1 MAKFQKGKS
10 GNPNGRPKDAVGQA
24 MRVMTAEEFI
34 EIIDLVLLTPTSRL
48 KEIIEDRED
57 EHNQLQRMVASI
69 VVKIVERGDMQALN
83 LLLDRLIGKVKDD
96 QAIMKAIAEHYKRM
110 SLDEIVKETQVAVAQ
125 AEKVLKLAR

>member
-1 MAKFQKGKS
+1 M
-10 GNPNGRPKDAVGQA
+10 
-24 MRVMTAEEFI
+24 
-34 EIIDLVLLTPTSRL
+34 LTPTSRL